1 MTAAEAQDVVYE
13 ALCSAFYQMPFA
25 EFLGEKD
32 LKEPNR
38 TGRTGWFHLGDAPKD
53 MRVEIHRPEKRDA
66 VEVRFDWRN
75 YHADPRNPLRGSQ
88 TVSISTYAA
97 TQAILMQPV
106 QDAVVR
112 ALEIYQDVLSETG
125 VAGEISKLVEHD
137 DTEGD
142 DE

>member
-1 MTAAEAQDVVYE
+1 MSAQDEVYE

-32 LKEPNR
+32 LTTEDQQ
-38 TGRTGWFHLGDAPKD
+38 GRTGWFHLGEKPKD
-53 MRVEIHRPEKRDA
+53 IRVEIHKPDQKDI
-66 VEVRFDWRN
+66 VEVRYDWRN

-88 TVSISTYAA
+88 KITISTYAA
-97 TQAILMQPV
+97 TQAILAQPV

-112 ALEIYQDVLSETG
+112 GLEIYQDVLNETG
-125 VAGEISKLVEHD
+125 VAGLIEKLVEHD
-137 DTEGD
+137 ETEDD